1 MGNGFPVQNN
11 AHYRQPHV
19 FPAHQYTAHMGPS
32 VYPRKMA
39 DPAGGSPYSKGGTQT
54 MQSKSNKLKIK
65 CKPKWDKCDAGVYK
79 QSVKEYLR
87 PFPTFR
93 ISSNSEVDIL
103 YPLRHLNTVL
113 KMATADS
120 IPKHMSEIQVR

>member
-1 MGNGFPVQNN
+1 MSCNAANTSDHVPVVAMLNLE
-11 AHYRQPHV
+11 
-19 FPAHQYTAHMGPS
+19 
-32 VYPRKMA
+32 
-39 DPAGGSPYSKGGTQT
+39 T

-93 ISSNSEVDIL
+93 ISANSEVDIL

-120 IPKHMSEIQVR
+120 IPKH